1 MTKEFNWWIRDPEL
15 GKCQISAAI
24 YGSSIKWERQEG
36 RFTSW
41 VPHAPTR
48 DDWDRLLAEAETR
61 VPRRLISPKQFAEIA
76 HLREQALQ

>member
-24 YGSSIKWERQEG
+24 YGSVIKWERQEG

-41 VPHAPTR
+41 VPHQPTR
-48 DDWDRLLAEAETR
+48 EDWDRLMAEAETR
-61 VPRRLISPKQFAEIA
+61 VPRRLLSPKQFAEIV

>member
-24 YGSSIKWERQEG
+24 YGSGITWQRQEG
-36 RFTSW
+36 RFTPW
-41 VPHAPTR
+41 VAHQPTLA
-48 DDWDRLLAEAETR
+48 DWDRLLAEAETR
-61 VPRRLISPKQFAEIA
+61 VPRRLLSPKQFEEIR